1 MKVENGKVI
10 LAEGEVTGH
19 AHRVPIGENIEVHE
33 DFFAVKEGSAT
44 VTHEEHG
51 AIELPPGDYSVGIVR
66 ETDHLRDEVRN
77 VAD

>member
-1 MKVENGKVI
+1 MKIENGKLI

-19 AHRVPIGENIEVHE
+19 AHRVANDNKIEVHE
-33 DFFAVKEGSAT
+33 DFFAVKEPAT

-66 ETDHLRDEVRN
+66 ETDHLREEIRQVLD
-77 VAD
+77 